1 MYDDRP
7 FLKLFLLIKKIFIAV
22 IAMTI
27 SIVLTEESLVN
38 NSTRFDEIVMNLSI
52 YGAIFV
58 SLLNVFQAIL
68 LFTYLNRKIKIV
80 YLISAYLSN
89 LMITAISFS
98 HLQSYPFLYLGLFAG
113 ILGLLL
119 LTYELIKLKSAYF
132 SE

>member
-68 LFTYLNRKIKIV
+68 LFTYLNRKMKIV